1 VQDAVA
7 VLVEQVADFDG
18 RMPARSAAV
27 GLRSP
32 PT

>member
-1 VQDAVA
+1 VQDVVA
-7 VLVEQVADFDG
+7 VLVERLADFDG
-18 RMPARSAAV
+18 RMLARSAAV